1 MTIRLRGH
9 HLLCMLTYVGKG
21 YTAGF
26 TVNYDRVA
34 ARLNAG
40 EEIEIVSG
48 PDDICAPLLCDDGAH
63 CFNESV
69 ARRDEAALV
78 AVSTHLRE
86 PVAIG
91 SRIRPSGDFIDG
103 LRAGFA
109 QGALRTACSDCEWG
123 GLCDRISASN
133 FCGVKIASGNIG
145 TLSP

>member
-21 YTAGF
+21 YSQGF

-34 ARLNAG
+34 ALLNAG

-48 PDDICAPLLCDDGAH
+48 PDDICSPLLCDGGAH
-63 CFNESV
+63 CFNQSV
-69 ARRDEAALV
+69 TKRDEAAL
-78 AVSTHLRE
+78 AAISDFLRE

-91 SRIRPSGDFIDG
+91 TRIRPTKDVIAK

-109 QGALRTACSDCEWG
+109 QGALRSACIDCEWG
-123 GLCDRISASN
+123 GLCDRVAASG
-133 FCGVKIASGNIG
+133 FCDVKIAPQSI
-145 TLSP
+145 TAFSP